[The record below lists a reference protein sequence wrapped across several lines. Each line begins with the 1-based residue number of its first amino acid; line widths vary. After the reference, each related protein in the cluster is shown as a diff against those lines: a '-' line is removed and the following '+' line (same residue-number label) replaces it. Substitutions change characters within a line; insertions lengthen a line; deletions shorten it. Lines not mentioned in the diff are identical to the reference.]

1 MKSALIALAC
11 LVPLSAGAADPSY
24 LSVVGE
30 IVGKVEAHRILRDY
44 CAKARPE
51 AAAANAAA
59 YDSWRERNAALLQ
72 RVDAQRAHV
81 DKILARQASRNPDPA
96 SPNSAAEVVASM
108 EKLFSAELDKLDKPL
123 QQTVCARFGDS
134 LAATEATWQAEIGE
148 LLDRASTIEKSLVE
162 P

>member
-11 LVPLSAGAADPSY
+11 LVALAANAAEPSY

-51 AAAANAAA
+51 SAASNAAA
-59 YDSWRERNAALLQ
+59 YDLWSERNAGLLK
-72 RVDAQRAHV
+72 RVDVQRAHA
-81 DKILARQASRNPDPA
+81 DKLLAKQAASDPDPNA
-96 SPNSAAEVVASM
+96 PKSAAEVVAAM
-108 EKLFSAELDKLDKPL
+108 EQVFWAQLDKLEQPV
-123 QQTVCARFGDS
+123 QQNVCVRFGDS
-134 LAATEATWQAEIGE
+134 LAATEQKWQVEIGG
-148 LLDRASTIEKSLVE
+148 LLERASTIEKSLVE

>member
-1 MKSALIALAC
+1 MKSALLALAC
-11 LVPLSAGAADPSY
+11 LVPLAVSAAEPSY

-51 AAAANAAA
+51 SAAGNAAA
-59 YDSWRERNAALLQ
+59 YDSWRERNAELLK
-72 RVDAQRAHV
+72 RVDVQRAHA
-81 DKILARQASRNPDPA
+81 DKLLAKRAASDPDPTA
-96 SPNSAAEVVASM
+96 PKSAAEVVAAM
-108 EKLFSAELDKLDKPL
+108 EQVFWAQLDKLEQPL
-123 QQTVCARFGDS
+123 QQTVCVRFGDS
-134 LAATEATWQAEIGE
+134 LAATEQKWQVEIGE